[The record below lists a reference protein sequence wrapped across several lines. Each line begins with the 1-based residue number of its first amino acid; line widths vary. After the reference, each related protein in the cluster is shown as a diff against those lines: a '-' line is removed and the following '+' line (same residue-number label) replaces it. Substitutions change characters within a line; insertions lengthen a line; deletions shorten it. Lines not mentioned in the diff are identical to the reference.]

1 MRKMEA
7 APALEVVLQQD
18 IRGELP
24 LILDRHGN
32 RIPCNET
39 EARIAHL
46 AEGLGRVPG
55 VRFLAPAAG
64 DAELDAAIHETH
76 DAEYLAFLEQSS
88 ASLPEGEMI
97 LLDHP
102 YLPKD
107 IAADTPII
115 GGIYHT
121 ARESARTAITA
132 ARLAAQS
139 GGMSYALCRPPGHHA
154 GRAFLGGHCYI
165 NNGVLALQTVMR
177 SGHGRVGLID
187 FDIHFGN
194 GSSALIEGIPNAF
207 FGSVHGATDIS
218 YPYIPTYPPNRMQAF
233 VPFSHPPSP
242 QEFVAA
248 VAGLVRSALASGCTA
263 LVVSAGYDVVADDPH
278 GIWTLD
284 PSVLAEVGMVFAH
297 AGVPICI
304 VQEGGYNPERL
315 AACAFHFASGLLC
328 AVEQRAG
335 DRAAHDMHVNR
346 HHPNG
351 SGLLH
356 EDVHAGRYSPV
367 TDSLNQ
373 A

>member
-1 MRKMEA
+1 MRERGA
-7 APALEVVLQQD
+7 VSTLDVVLQQD

-55 VRFLAPAAG
+55 VRFGAPAAG
-64 DAELDAAIHETH
+64 DTELDAAIHAVH

-88 ASLPEGEMI
+88 ASLPEGEML

-115 GGIYHT
+115 GGIHHT
-121 ARESARTAITA
+121 ARESARTAVSAAHLA
-132 ARLAAQS
+132 ARS

-165 NNGVLALQTVMR
+165 NNGVLALQTMMR
-177 SGHGRVGLID
+177 YGHERVGLID

-194 GSSALIEGIPNAF
+194 GSSALIEGMPNAF

-218 YPYIPTYPPNRMQAF
+218 YPYVPTSPPNRRQAF
-233 VPFSHPPSP
+233 VPFSVPPSP

-284 PSVLAEVGMVFAH
+284 PSVLSEIGMVFAH
-297 AGVPICI
+297 AGVPICV

-328 AVEQRAG
+328 VAERPAG
-335 DRAAHDMHVNR
+335 HQAAHDVHATG
-346 HHPNG
+346 HHPYG
-351 SGLLH
+351 SDLLH
-356 EDVHAGRYSPV
+356 EDAHAARYSPV